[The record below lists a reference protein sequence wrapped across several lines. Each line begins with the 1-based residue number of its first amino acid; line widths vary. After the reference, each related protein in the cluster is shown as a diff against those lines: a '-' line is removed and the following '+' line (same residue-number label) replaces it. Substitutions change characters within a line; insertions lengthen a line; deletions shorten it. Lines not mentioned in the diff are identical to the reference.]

1 MKRYRR
7 EIIITLLCLFIAGCF
22 VSYFFQSIQW
32 EKDEAQIDS
41 QVLLLPSTK
50 ALLRIRQA
58 DVWSRYMVEKE
69 NHLAFFRRYIPSLYL
84 HLFQNIPNKQLLFSF
99 HPEGVVCYLP
109 ATPHEARIYRSELAK
124 ILNAYPP
131 LKQNRDGI
139 DFYYY
144 ADRENRFAGCFY
156 ASGFWVSSYNKQ
168 LLECVQEQLEY
179 TLSTISTSQ
188 KEESKDIS
196 NLPSINKLSGS
207 VSLIWYDGYQ
217 WMNTDITLLP
227 DCLSFF
233 SVLPISRSADSSEMV
248 MADTFRLRLSNY
260 LHLPMDSLALQYS
273 SDEESL
279 YVTVSIKD

>member
-22 VSYFFQSIQW
+22 VGYFFQSIQR

-69 NHLAFFRRYIPSLYL
+69 NHLAFFKRYIPSLYL

-131 LKQNRDGI
+131 LKQSKDGI

-144 ADRENRFAGCFY
+144 ADRENRFAGC
-156 ASGFWVSSYNKQ
+156 
-168 LLECVQEQLEY
+168 L
-179 TLSTISTSQ
+179 ISTSQ
-188 KEESKDIS
+188 KEEPKDIS

-248 MADTFRLRLSNY
+248 MADTFRLRFSNY

>member
-1 MKRYRR
+1 MEQLKTRIEAVLFTTAQALSIK
-7 EIIITLLCLFIAGCF
+7 EIAEISITPRSGAG
-22 VSYFFQSIQW
+22 VY
-32 EKDEAQIDS
+32 E
-41 QVLLLPSTK
+41 
-50 ALLRIRQA
+50 IRG
-58 DVWSRYMVEKE
+58 RLNTYGE
-69 NHLAFFRRYIPSLYL
+69 NETFYL
-84 HLFQNIPNKQLLFSF
+84 KVPLSN
-99 HPEGVVCYLP
+99 EVV
-109 ATPHEARIYRSELAK
+109 AK

-131 LKQNRDGI
+131 LKQSKDGI

-179 TLSTISTSQ
+179 TFSTISTSQ
-188 KEESKDIS
+188 KEEPKDIS

-248 MADTFRLRLSNY
+248 MADTFRLRFSNY